1 MTLNPKTLRV
11 GYLDKED
18 LFRYLETLII
28 LMSFLISFSCRM
40 VCLVKLECDAL
51 GYEEEP
57 LLAKVLIMNS
67 F

>member
-1 MTLNPKTLRV
+1 M

-28 LMSFLISFSCRM
+28 LMSFLTSFSCRM

-57 LLAKVLIMNS
+57 LLAKVLIMN
-67 F
+67 